1 MSNDPWTKVERT
13 YGAYIDAVC
22 KEQLANISHMA
33 ARHADPDGELC
44 KTKRAAWENARSL
57 KATTYVEHVQS
68 VDEAVQ
74 SGIPCPW

>member
-1 MSNDPWTKVERT
+1 MNPWDKVQKT
-13 YGAYIDAVC
+13 YGEYIDAVC

-44 KTKRAAWENARSL
+44 KAKRIAWNTARDL
-57 KATTYVEHVQS
+57 KTTMYVEHVQA
-68 VDEAVQ
+68 VGEAVK